1 MKNIGKKFNRLTI
14 LEIDEDKRQEQIQE
28 QKSKIRKYYK
38 CKCDCGNI
46 VSIRADNITSGHAQ
60 SCGCWRKDNNREMS
74 KNYILDLTGQKF
86 GKLTVIKLDS
96 YNRGEE
102 RTKWICECECGNIV
116 SVYSTNLVRNHT
128 VSCGCSSRSIGEENI
143 ENLLKKNNI
152 TYAREY
158 SFEDLIS
165 KKRLRFD
172 FAIFKDNQLSH
183 LIEFDGRQHNNDYTP
198 WNSEETLQQR
208 QERDKLKNKY
218 CKDKNIKLIR
228 IPYEKR
234 DSITLEDLGVI

>member
-14 LEIDEDKRQEQIQE
+14 LEIDEDKRQEQIKA
-28 QKSKIRKYYK
+28 QKTKIRKYYK
-38 CKCDCGNI
+38 CQCDCGKI
-46 VSIRADNITSGHAQ
+46 VSIRADNVISGHAQ
-60 SCGCWRKDNNREMS
+60 SCGCWRKDNNREMC
-74 KNYILDLTGQKF
+74 KNLIRDLTGQTF
-86 GKLTVIKLDS
+86 GKLTVLRLSDNYQK
-96 YNRGEE
+96 GGG
-102 RTKWICECECGNIV
+102 TKWICECECGNIV
-116 SVYSTNLVRNHT
+116 SVYGTNLTKLHT
-128 VSCGCSSRSIGEENI
+128 TSCGCSSRSIGEENI

-183 LIEFDGRQHNNDYTP
+183 LIEFDGRQHSNDYTP
-198 WNSEETLQQR
+198 WNGKETLQQR

-228 IPYEKR
+228 IPYYKR